1 MGFQVGKRATVA
13 LLGVV
18 AEQLFDELF
27 GLLVVDELGELQLAL
42 HDLFVD
48 IVRTLCGVTKGQ
60 DSA

>member
-1 MGFQVGKRATVA
+1 MA